1 MNPSPKIVLEMLG
14 WPDWTSWLARPLSE
28 AAVQAMSPEARR
40 ERKYAQVRI
49 TKAKAKLDRTTF
61 SKVDVYPP
69 VEEPYRH
76 PARDWLDL
84 TNGRNVL
91 RVAK

>member
-1 MNPSPKIVLEMLG
+1 VTRQSRTLRVA
-14 WPDWTSWLARPLSE
+14 D
-28 AAVQAMSPEARR
+28 Q
-40 ERKYAQVRI
+40 
-49 TKAKAKLDRTTF
+49 LDRTTF
-61 SKVDVYPP
+61 SKADVYPP
-69 VEEPYRH
+69 VEEPYRD

>member
-14 WPDWTSWLARPLSE
+14 WPDWTSWLARPLPK
-28 AAVQAMSPEARR
+28 AAVQALSPKARR
-40 ERKYAQVRI
+40 ERKSAQVRI
-49 TKAKAKLDRTTF
+49 AKAKTKLDRTTF
-61 SKVDVYPP
+61 SKAVYPP
-69 VEEPYRH
+69 VEEPYRD
-76 PARDWLDL
+76 PARDWVDL